1 MNFTDIAI
9 EYIGQ
14 LEGELAAKSTEA
26 DDLRAKNEA
35 LMKEN
40 AQLHELTRSL
50 LSSPAFS
57 EFLKEAGAQ
66 PPASAPATTQAP
78 VVKSEPTPQ
87 PSKKDVNPNSAVTQT
102 PQSQQFDTPYIGMAM
117 IPEHPV
123 DMNVY
128 ESNTDSWANNMDFSL
143 YDQQV
148 FAVTSLPEGP
158 AIDQL
163 TPTFKSEKTSESI
176 LPLPTSETA
185 KNDAPVIA
193 KMPCTDVVEPSTEVV
208 LDEDVEFDESD
219 PAFALFSDCPAS
231 TKLSTAAVE
240 EPIFGTIQLEKA
252 FGRVELVVEDG
263 SSDADAGNSATME
276 TFQRLCSSLDA
287 LSERISL
294 VVPHQ

>member
-1 MNFTDIAI
+1 MLAI

-14 LEGELAAKSTEA
+14 LEGELAAKAAEA
-26 DDLRAKNEA
+26 DDLRTKNEA
-35 LMKEN
+35 LMNEN

-66 PPASAPATTQAP
+66 APASAPATTQTP

-87 PSKKDVNPNSAVTQT
+87 PTKKDINPNAAVTQSS
-102 PQSQQFDTPYIGMAM
+102 QSQQFDTPFIGMTM

-123 DMNVY
+123 DLNAY
-128 ESNTDSWANNMDFSL
+128 ETNTDSWANNMDFSL

-158 AIDQL
+158 ALDQL
-163 TPTFKSEKTSESI
+163 TPAFQSDKTSASI
-176 LPLPTSETA
+176 LPLPTSEPA

-193 KMPCTDVVEPSTEVV
+193 KMPCTDAAEPSTETVV
-208 LDEDVEFDESD
+208 LDDDVEFDESD
-219 PAFALFSDCPAS
+219 PAFALFSDCPAG
-231 TKLSTAAVE
+231 TKSSSDEVE
-240 EPIFGTIQLEKA
+240 EPIFGSIQLEKA
-252 FGRVELVVEDG
+252 FGRVELIIEDRSNNTG
-263 SSDADAGNSATME
+263 EPDSATME
-276 TFQRLCSSLDA
+276 KLQRLCSSLDA

>member
-1 MNFTDIAI
+1 MAI

-14 LEGELAAKSTEA
+14 LEGEIAAKAAEA
-26 DDLRAKNEA
+26 DELRAKNEA

-66 PPASAPATTQAP
+66 APASAPATTQAP
-78 VVKSEPTPQ
+78 AVKNEPTPQ
-87 PSKKDVNPNSAVTQT
+87 PTKKDINPNSAVAQSS
-102 PQSQQFDTPYIGMAM
+102 QSQQFDAPYIGMAM

-123 DMNVY
+123 DLNTY

-163 TPTFKSEKTSESI
+163 TPAFKSDKMSASI
-176 LPLPTSETA
+176 LPLPTSESA
-185 KNDAPVIA
+185 KDDAPVIA
-193 KMPCTDVVEPSTEVV
+193 KMPCTDAAESSTEPVV
-208 LDEDVEFDESD
+208 LNEDVDFDESD
-219 PAFALFSDCPAS
+219 PAFALFSDCAAS
-231 TKLSTAAVE
+231 TKSSDNEVE
-240 EPIFGTIQLEKA
+240 EPIFGHIQLEKA
-252 FGRVELVVEDG
+252 FGRVELIIEDETINT
-263 SSDADAGNSATME
+263 SELDSASME
-276 TFQRLCSSLDA
+276 TFQRLCSNLEA

-294 VVPHQ
+294 AVPHQ

>member
-1 MNFTDIAI
+1 MAI

-14 LEGELAAKSTEA
+14 LEGEIAAKAAEA

-40 AQLHELTRSL
+40 SQLHELTRSL

-66 PPASAPATTQAP
+66 APASAPATTQAP

-87 PSKKDVNPNSAVTQT
+87 PTKKDINPNSAVTQT
-102 PQSQQFDTPYIGMAM
+102 SQSQRFDTPYIGVAM
-117 IPEHPV
+117 IPEHTV
-123 DMNVY
+123 DSNTY

-163 TPTFKSEKTSESI
+163 TPAFKSDKMSASI
-176 LPLPTSETA
+176 LPLPTSEPA

-193 KMPCTDVVEPSTEVV
+193 KMPCPAAAQPSTEPVV
-208 LDEDVEFDESD
+208 LNEDVEFDESD
-219 PAFALFSDCPAS
+219 PAFALFSDCPTS
-231 TKLSTAAVE
+231 TKSSSHEVE
-240 EPIFGTIQLEKA
+240 EPIFGNIQLEKA
-252 FGRVELVVEDG
+252 FGRVELIIENESINTGELD
-263 SSDADAGNSATME
+263 SASME
-276 TFQRLCSSLDA
+276 TFQRLCSNLDA

-294 VVPHQ
+294 VVPYQ